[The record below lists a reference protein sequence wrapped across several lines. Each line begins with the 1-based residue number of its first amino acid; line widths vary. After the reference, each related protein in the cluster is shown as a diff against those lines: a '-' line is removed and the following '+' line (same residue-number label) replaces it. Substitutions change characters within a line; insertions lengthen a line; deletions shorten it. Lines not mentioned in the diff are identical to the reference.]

1 MRIAATSLP
10 GVLLVEPQAFGD
22 ERGYFM
28 ETFSASRY
36 AESGIAGPF
45 VQDNLSRSR
54 RGVLRGIHFQHPYA
68 QAKLVSVLEGE
79 VFDVAVDLRV
89 GSPTFGRWHAELL
102 SAENRRQLFV
112 PEGFGHAF
120 AVTSDRALFSYKC
133 TEYYHPECERT
144 IRWDDA
150 RIGIAW
156 PMADVELSTKDRA
169 GLALDALSH
178 DSLPRYTG

>member
-1 MRIAATSLP
+1 MKIAATSLP

-102 SAENRRQLFV
+102 SADNRRQLFV

-169 GLALDALSH
+169 GLALDAVSH